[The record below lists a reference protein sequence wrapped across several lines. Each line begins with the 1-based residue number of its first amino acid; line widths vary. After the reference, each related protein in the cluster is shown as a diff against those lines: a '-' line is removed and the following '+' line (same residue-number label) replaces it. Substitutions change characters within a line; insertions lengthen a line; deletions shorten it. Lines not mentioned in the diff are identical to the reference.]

1 MTQSI
6 YYLTDD
12 VSWFPNPENALEQPS
27 GLLAIGGDLS
37 PTRVYHAYQQGIF
50 PWFNNDEPIMWWSP
64 DPRAIFDLSNIRCNK
79 SLRKFLR
86 RCNYDVTINN
96 NFDQVI
102 RNCAKPRS
110 DGEGTWILP
119 EMVNTYNKLH
129 RSGKAH
135 SIEVWQWQ
143 DNKRQLVGGL
153 YGLLVGSCFCGE
165 SMFSFSANASKLA
178 LLVLGK
184 LLENTPQSFIDC
196 QLPNPYLTQ
205 MGATLVSRPVF
216 LERLKTASS
225 VVIAPELFAPRMIDW
240 REKVL
245 YGRG

>member
-102 RNCAKPRS
+102 RNCA
-110 DGEGTWILP
+110 T
-119 EMVNTYNKLH
+119 
-129 RSGKAH
+129 
-135 SIEVWQWQ
+135 
-143 DNKRQLVGGL
+143 
-153 YGLLVGSCFCGE
+153 
-165 SMFSFSANASKLA
+165 
-178 LLVLGK
+178 
-184 LLENTPQSFIDC
+184 
-196 QLPNPYLTQ
+196 
-205 MGATLVSRPVF
+205 
-216 LERLKTASS
+216 
-225 VVIAPELFAPRMIDW
+225 
-240 REKVL
+240 
-245 YGRG
+245 